1 MTVDI
6 TGTEQWAQLAKRV
19 DNVRATSLRE
29 LFANEDGRTEKLTF
43 DAGTLH
49 VDLSK
54 NLMCLDGFA
63 ELVELARAAGIEEA
77 REKMFRGDKINT
89 TENRSVLHTALR
101 LPAEENLTVGDQDV
115 AADVHEVLGRMRD
128 FARSLRSGDWLG

>member
-1 MTVDI
+1 MHFVKTHLGAGMTVDI
-6 TGTEQWAQLAKRV
+6 TATEQWAQLAKRV

-63 ELVELARAAGIEEA
+63 ELVELARAAGIT
-77 REKMFRGDKINT
+77 RE
-89 TENRSVLHTALR
+89 
-101 LPAEENLTVGDQDV
+101 DV
-115 AADVHEVLGRMRD
+115 PR
-128 FARSLRSGDWLG
+128 